1 MGVWVAGESTAV
13 FGRHGAA
20 EVAEELGVEL
30 LGALPLLPAI
40 RTGSDAGTPVT
51 YAPAA
56 AAAQSTEEEEGE
68 DAGGWGEAEGG
79 ELRRLCGAVEAAI
92 DRGDWDGARGAAATL
107 S

>member
-1 MGVWVAGESTAV
+1 MSVWVAGESTAV

-56 AAAQSTEEEEGE
+56 AAQSTKDEGE

-79 ELRRLCGAVEAAI
+79 ELRRLCGAVDAAI
-92 DRGDWDGARGAAATL
+92 DREDWGGARGAAATL

>member
-56 AAAQSTEEEEGE
+56 AAQSTEEEGGE